1 MTSSEHH
8 TSSATASNPRP
19 STAPVVERAMTLL
32 WREPDGSLGF
42 AGGPAAL
49 DGAIDAAVAHPQASE
64 ALLDLVRLALVL
76 EGPQASPR
84 AAQRLL
90 AAIARHEGARALMA
104 SEELASEQLARRF
117 ARFAGESAA
126 RTAPREGQHAPEGAV
141 KVTTVGQGS
150 LDLERRRARA
160 RR

>member
-1 MTSSEHH
+1 MNPSERH
-8 TSSATASNPRP
+8 TSSSTASNSRP

-32 WREPDGSLGF
+32 RREPDGSLGF

-49 DGAIDAAVAHPQASE
+49 DAAVDAAVSHPQPSE

-104 SEELASEQLARRF
+104 SEELAGEQLARRF
-117 ARFAGESAA
+117 ARFTGESAA
-126 RTAPREGQHAPEGAV
+126 RTAPHEDRKAPAGAV
-141 KVTTVGQGS
+141 KVTTVGSSS